1 MGRCVVCGEDR
12 RMQFE
17 EAYSI
22 WMVGGVSQ
30 ADAARLLGVSDR
42 TMRRWVERYAALAD
56 GRFERR
62 RLDPYGGAGADA
74 EEAPPAPEAAAKANG
89 LRPNRSGRGIDG

>member
-1 MGRCVVCGEDR
+1 MERLDLRPPSALLPGEC
-12 RMQFE
+12 
-17 EAYSI
+17 
-22 WMVGGVSQ
+22 
-30 ADAARLLGVSDR
+30 
-42 TMRRWVERYAALAD
+42 YAALAD

-89 LRPNRSGRGIDG
+89 LRPNRNGRGLDE